1 MAGKRSRLELYLE
14 VLMAIDRG
22 VSRPTNIM
30 YRCNLSWTNCKE
42 ILNFLVRRNLV
53 MVVENN
59 NHKIYRLTESGREL
73 LESFSRVKYLLKMAR
88 KREVKSFGKVLPN
101 TEDLKTTRVLA

>member
-22 VSRPTNIM
+22 VSKPTNIM

-42 ILNFLVRRNLV
+42 ILDFLVRRNLV
-53 MVVENN
+53 TVVENN
-59 NHKIYRLTESGREL
+59 NRKLYRLTENGKEL
-73 LESFSRVKYLLKMAR
+73 LENFSRMKYLLKMTG
-88 KREVKSFGKVLPN
+88 KREIESFGKVLP
-101 TEDLKTTRVLA
+101 TATTRVLT